1 MTIPKEMPITAM
13 MGTEQ
18 TKITYTANYNSGM
31 STHKLSVDDLPIELV
46 SGNHWLNW
54 KDFDGRKSPVGAQG
68 YRKGYNDPS
77 TWVPLDNAINRARC
91 DNKLHVGLTLK
102 QDGLQIGDG
111 WLWCLDFD
119 GFVNGNDADDAVHEY
134 LDALATY
141 VEISP
146 SKTGL
151 KAFFTTDKAPV
162 DKSKVKFGPSRFAAQ
177 HPSVSKYKNRE
188 IEIFSCKSFLTTTGD
203 RFADKTRPL
212 RHIPEA
218 EVDNLLNKLHKWAVN
233 TGGTGRDSNL
243 KVPNRPPA
251 CFSTT
256 YTKLS
261 IDQLDLALL
270 HIEAETENTWSD
282 VVNILARVYGE
293 DARESWHVYS
303 LKSVKYNFE
312 KCEERYNRALRELQS
327 RPDGYGTK
335 HLIKLAS
342 ENPDWH
348 KVSQQFEYWG
358 EIPASGSLW
367 EANPIQLELPIKDE
381 LVDSVNKDYLW
392 DAHGL
397 QIYSLKTRMYV
408 RKDGFM
414 DHYQNQKVQVASNR
428 SVSLGRYWMESP
440 QRRSVNGLA
449 LSPSE
454 GEITS
459 TGAFNTWRGYS
470 CDPVQGDIS
479 PFTDVFNHLLP
490 DENDRDYVLKWLAR
504 LIQNPET
511 PFKVALAIHGRTQG
525 TGKNTIF
532 EAIGELFHSQHWGVI
547 GNAQMVGQFND
558 WQLDK
563 VFIIGDEVSNASSRS
578 EADLMKRYI
587 TATENNINPKGH
599 PAMRQLNLIK
609 YVLLSNRDEIVH
621 IEGEDRRYYVAETTG
636 TRLPKSIADRFYA
649 WKHAGGL
656 SHLLF
661 HLLNFD
667 ASDFD
672 PTAPA
677 PMTDAKAGVIEAGK
691 SGLEL
696 WVEEEVSELIAQGK
710 LLASTGN
717 LLSCYQNSTRNCTS
731 DKAMSNALQ
740 RAGGI
745 KLPKQAVLVSGRRI
759 RLYSLGEHERF
770 KVMPDSELG
779 KQFKDMYLQ
788 GGVTRN

>member
-1 MTIPKEMPITAM
+1 MSLETKTPTVVAVGGI
-13 MGTEQ
+13 
-18 TKITYTANYNSGM
+18 TKISFTANYNSGM
-31 STHKLSVDDLPIELV
+31 ATHKLSVDDLPIELV

-54 KDFDGRKSPVGAQG
+54 KDFAGRKSPLDAQE
-68 YRKGYNDPS
+68 YRKGYNDSS
-77 TWVPLDNAINRARC
+77 TWVPLDTAINRARG

-119 GFVNGNDADDAVHEY
+119 GFLDGGDADDGVNEF
-134 LDALATY
+134 LDELGTY

-162 DKSKVKFGPSRFAAQ
+162 GKSKVKFGPSRFAAK

-188 IEIFSCKSFLTTTGD
+188 IEVFSRGSFQSVTGD
-203 RFADKTRPL
+203 RFGDKTKPL
-212 RHIPEA
+212 RHILGA
-218 EVDNLLNKLHKWAVN
+218 EVDTLLNKLHKWAVS
-233 TGGTGRDSNL
+233 TGGSGRDSNP
-243 KVPNRPPA
+243 KTTQQPSA
-251 CFSTT
+251 HSSTT

-261 IDQLDLALL
+261 IEQLDLALL
-270 HIEAETENTWSD
+270 HIEAETENTWFK
-282 VVNILARVYGE
+282 VVNVLARVYGE

-303 LKSVKYNFE
+303 KQSVKYNFE
-312 KCEERYNRALRELQS
+312 ECDERYNRALRELQS
-327 RPDGYGTK
+327 RPNGYGIR
-335 HLIKLAS
+335 HLIELAS
-342 ENPDWH
+342 KHPDWH

-358 EIPASGSLW
+358 EIPTSGSLW
-367 EANPIQLELPIKDE
+367 ESGPLQLELPIKDE
-381 LVDSVNKDYLW
+381 LVDSVNNDYLW

-397 QIYSLKTRMYV
+397 QIYSLKTRMYA
-408 RKDGFM
+408 RKDGFISN
-414 DHYQNQKVQVASNR
+414 YQNQRVQTGKNR
-428 SVSLGRYWMESP
+428 SVGLGTYWMESP
-440 QRRSVNGLA
+440 QRRCVNGLV

-470 CDPVQGDIS
+470 CDPVEGDIS
-479 PFTDVFNHLLP
+479 PFMEVFNHLLS
-490 DENDRDYVLKWLAR
+490 DENDRAYVLKWLAR

-563 VFIIGDEVSNASSRS
+563 VFVIGDEVSNTSSRS

-587 TATENNINPKGH
+587 TATENNINPKGM
-599 PAMRQLNLIK
+599 PAMRQKNLIK

-621 IEGEDRRYYVAETTG
+621 IEGGDRRYYVVETTDNQ
-636 TRLPKSIADRFYA
+636 LPQVMADRFYT
-649 WKHAGGL
+649 WKTGGGL
-656 SHLLF
+656 SHILF
-661 HLLNFD
+661 HLLSFNV
-667 ASDFD
+667 AGFD

-677 PMTDAKAGVIEAGK
+677 PMTAAKAGVIEAGK
-691 SGLEL
+691 SGLDL
-696 WVEEEVSELIAQGK
+696 WVEEEASELIAKGK
-710 LLASTGN
+710 LLASTAE
-717 LLSCYQNSTRNCTS
+717 LVSRYQISSRNSTS

-740 RAGGI
+740 RAGGM
-745 KLPKQAVLVSGRRI
+745 KLPKQAILQSGRRI
-759 RLYSLGEHERF
+759 RLYSLGDHERF

-779 KQFKDMYLQ
+779 KQFEDMHLHR
-788 GGVTRN
+788 GCNS